1 MDGVAQVAALGPR
14 TRKGH
19 VIVGHGEFAVIINR
33 HIARSPTVEGIAI
46 QRGLLGHGYGGVVLH
61 SRFDRQLRRASR
73 HITVVLVRNFM
84 LVQLP
89 IAPQMDILPGHCELV
104 VDNGNVVRRPALKG
118 ITSYCFGNRSSYLI
132 IIRLRLS
139 ARGCYA
145 IRHITR
151 ILIADFEDV
160 LLIVYLDDVL
170 RFNRADGQREILCLI
185 KVIAGGALVSIPSYL
200 AVEVRFV
207 RFGQAVVLR
216 TVNVVF
222 NSVAV
227 LIDGII
233 EDNLLIIRIQ
243 LEGLG
248 CGINCGVT
256 GHVDGFLGHGA
267 VKGLAANNLIFLHL
281 LRGALFVVVH
291 GVGNVGVRLPDG
303 IKDVL
308 ALAVYLHH
316 ISASFDGAAA
326 VGRGI
331 PAHESIANA
340 GEGVFDGGNG
350 GVVGDGVNRLFRF
363 RAIIGH
369 IGQGDGCGTSAP
381 HASEGHVV
389 LDLILVAGLVDSISA
404 IFPTEEV
411 LSIVRNQLGR
421 SHEVGKAVIR
431 VLLGIRRSVYAR
443 DVNVLISYN
452 ISNGEGAVLGVVGI
466 EGDVAVNLGVNV
478 EGLTGAVRA
487 GAPAAPRIARVV
499 RHDLR
504 LKIIQLISNRATVFN
519 VLDGFGR
526 AANNSLEHLTSKGRF
541 RPLSIEG
548 NVPRRHGLAGK
559 VISRT
564 STKFIII
571 PTAKGIVLLA
581 NRRGRCIAYALNILF
596 VLLRNGLVRCT
607 AIYEND
613 VVAVAGV
620 VEFGVVVA

>member
-1 MDGVAQVAALGPR
+1 MDGIAQVAALGISDR
-14 TRKGH
+14 LFH
-19 VIVGHGEFAVIINR
+19 LLIGHGAGDRRLI
-33 HIARSPTVEGIAI
+33 SGIAVDNRRVYTI
-46 QRGLLGHGYGGVVLH
+46 RIIKGNVSRIVFH
-61 SRFDRQLRRASR
+61 SRATLGVHIMNRQ
-73 HITVVLVRNFM
+73 
-84 LVQLP
+84 
-89 IAPQMDILPGHCELV
+89 
-104 VDNGNVVRRPALKG
+104 
-118 ITSYCFGNRSSYLI
+118 
-132 IIRLRLS
+132 
-139 ARGCYA
+139 
-145 IRHITR
+145 
-151 ILIADFEDV
+151 FEDV

-170 RFNRADGQREILCLI
+170 RFNRADGQRELLCLI
-185 KVIAGGALVSIPSYL
+185 KDIAGGALVSIPSYL

-389 LDLILVAGLVDSISA
+389 LDLILVAGLVDSTSA
-404 IFPTEEV
+404 ILPTEEV
-411 LSIVRNQLGR
+411 LV
-421 SHEVGKAVIR
+421 VIR
-431 VLLGIRRSVYAR
+431 DQLIGSLQVGIAILRVGLTILRKCNTRRTDHTFIVFAQ
-443 DVNVLISYN
+443 DISY
-452 ISNGEGAVLGVVGI
+452 GEGAILRKVRI
-466 EGDVAVNLGVNV
+466 EGDIAIDFGVDIKGLTAAVLFGAPATPGIARMGSHDRFLKVVQLFSIKRFAIRNFRERLTTIAAIDRNKCLAHDSRRNPTSVNRYV
-478 EGLTGAVRA
+478 LCRHGLTGENELVTAFRSII
-487 GAPAAPRIARVV
+487 PAYKFI
-499 RHDLR
+499 
-504 LKIIQLISNRATVFN
+504 T
-519 VLDGFGR
+519 
-526 AANNSLEHLTSKGRF
+526 
-541 RPLSIEG
+541 
-548 NVPRRHGLAGK
+548 RRHTSRSVRRIFFTCIRDACLIFIGLFMCLGT
-559 VISRT
+559 VVDI
-564 STKFIII
+564 
-571 PTAKGIVLLA
+571 
-581 NRRGRCIAYALNILF
+581 NNI
-596 VLLRNGLVRCT
+596 
-607 AIYEND
+607 
-613 VVAVAGV
+613 VAVAGIIELSAIILASILGAFFCIAREARDRIAV
-620 VEFGVVVA
+620 FLSHSRSTRRTLVRMIKHIFAI